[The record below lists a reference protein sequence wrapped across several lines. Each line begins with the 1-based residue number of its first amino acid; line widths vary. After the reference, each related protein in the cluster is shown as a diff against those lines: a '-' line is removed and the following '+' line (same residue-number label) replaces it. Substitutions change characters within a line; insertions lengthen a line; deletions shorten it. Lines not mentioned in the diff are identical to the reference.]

1 LASMSLKEGKE
12 REMGGWR
19 GQGKENIVI
28 IIKK

>member
-1 LASMSLKEGKE
+1 MSLEEGKE

-28 IIKK
+28 IIKKLKK